1 MLYRVGQTS
10 QWLCKTKTLT
20 FMLGFYKEDHL
31 QQKTRQRTKQG
42 HRAVTKRTIVN
53 RRQNREQNRD
63 FDIEQ

>member
-31 QQKTRQRTKQG
+31 QQKTKQRFRQK
-42 HRAVTKRTIVN
+42 AMTKRTIVI

-63 FDIEQ
+63 CDREQ